1 MMYSLRWLRTGWLS
15 ICVVGALAACSVI
28 GEKKEATDVAGLPL
42 SPITPMAEVARMAPA
57 DQIRYFTDNVYLA
70 SVNHDGA
77 HAEAAEATWRHL
89 ESVLSKEDFVQ
100 FWTGVD
106 TEFFA
111 RVNAVLDYSD
121 YTHRQVPLDQRR
133 MRTAYNLGARHLEA
147 LKGLSEA
154 RQQAMRDMIELAAKG
169 GSAACFA
176 FHKAYKD
183 YPKPRSGANLTW
195 PQVDGKPFRKSMW
208 AGSAEAMVNGH
219 VVQIPVPAEVVLGC
233 RKLFQ
238 PPATVAA
245 GLIQDVE
252 QFFGGIQ
259 LQANFNT
266 AAYAEHKAAW
276 QREITQQAV
285 AAAQHLKLDRIRI
298 VNVVDVYQIFPPALD
313 YEYELAASDGGLAE
327 VVAAGILSEQE
338 AFVVEQRVAER
349 KILLTGVGV
358 TPQDTPMAFLKM
370 VEERTEQKK

>member
-1 MMYSLRWLRTGWLS
+1 MMYQQGRLRAGWLGL
-15 ICVVGALAACSVI
+15 CVAGMLAACSVT
-28 GEKKEATDVAGLPL
+28 GGKKATGVAGLPL
-42 SPITPMAEVARMAPA
+42 SPIVSAAEVARMAPT

-70 SVNHDGA
+70 SINRDDA
-77 HAEAAEATWRHL
+77 RAEAAEATWRHL
-89 ESVLSKEDFVQ
+89 QSALSKEEFVQ

-106 TEFFA
+106 SEFFA
-111 RVNAVLDYSD
+111 RVNAVLDYPD

-147 LKGLSEA
+147 LKGLGEA
-154 RQQAMRDMIELAAKG
+154 RQQAMRDVIELAAKG
-169 GSAACFA
+169 DSAACFA

-183 YPKPRSGANLTW
+183 YSKPRAGANMTW

-208 AGSAEAMVNGH
+208 AGSAEAMVSGR

-238 PPATVAA
+238 PPVTVTA
-245 GLIQDVE
+245 GLVQEVE

-259 LQANFNT
+259 LKANFD
-266 AAYAEHKAAW
+266 AGAYAEHKAAW
-276 QREITQQAV
+276 QREITQQAL
-285 AAAQHLKLDRIRI
+285 AAAERLRLDRIRI

-313 YEYELAASDGGLAE
+313 YEYELAVSDGGLAE
-327 VVAAGILSEQE
+327 VVAAGILSEQD

-370 VEERTEQKK
+370 VEERTVPQK

>member
-1 MMYSLRWLRTGWLS
+1 MIHHRGRPRTGWLMV
-15 ICVVGALAACSVI
+15 CLAGLLAACSAT
-28 GEKKEATDVAGLPL
+28 GEKKGGGGTAGLFPILPPAEFARL
-42 SPITPMAEVARMAPA
+42 SPA

-70 SVNHDGA
+70 SIDHDGA
-77 HAEAAEATWRHL
+77 RAEAAETTWRHL
-89 ESVLSKEDFVQ
+89 KNTLSKEDFLQ

-106 TEFFA
+106 NEFFA
-111 RVNAVLDYSD
+111 RVNAVLDYPD
-121 YTHRQVPLDQRR
+121 YTVRQVPLDQRR

-147 LKGLSEA
+147 LKELDEA
-154 RQQAMRDMIELAAKG
+154 RREAMRGLIDLAAKG
-169 GSAACFA
+169 DGAACFA

-195 PQVDGKPFRKSMW
+195 SQVDGKPFRKSMW
-208 AGSAEAMVNGH
+208 AGSAEAVVDGR

-233 RKLFQ
+233 RLLFQ

-245 GLIQDVE
+245 GLVHEVE

-259 LQANFNT
+259 LEAGFD
-266 AAYAEHKAAW
+266 AAGYGERKAAW
-276 QREITQQAV
+276 QREITERAV
-285 AAAQHLKLDRIRI
+285 AAGQRLRLDRIRI

-349 KILLTGVGV
+349 KTLLTGVGV
-358 TPQDTPMAFLKM
+358 TPQDTPMAFLKL
-370 VEERTEQKK
+370 VEERTEPK